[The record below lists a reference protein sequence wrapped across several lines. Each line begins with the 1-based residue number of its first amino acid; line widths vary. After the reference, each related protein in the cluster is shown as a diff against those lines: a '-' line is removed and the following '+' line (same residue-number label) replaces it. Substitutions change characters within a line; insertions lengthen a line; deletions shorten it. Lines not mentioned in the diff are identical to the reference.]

1 MLSSSGE
8 DLLQG
13 MGDPA
18 LGPKGS
24 ANGKVREVRE
34 LIARVQLSSEDG
46 PTAIEYALMVSLIA
60 MVVIAFVMFLGQTT
74 NQTFLDVGSAVSS
87 T

>member
-1 MLSSSGE
+1 
-8 DLLQG
+8 
-13 MGDPA
+13 
-18 LGPKGS
+18 
-24 ANGKVREVRE
+24 VREVRE